1 MKAYRALVSGLCAGA
16 FSVTLSVQCLAA
28 NEVPVE
34 PNAVQIQLAS
44 TLGEQLALFGLN
56 GEPNSM
62 LQRWKAVMLELGV
75 PGVEKSTSLRAESL
89 LQLLAEPWLLT
100 QHVTA
105 IQEPLLAQH
114 RQQPLS
120 EDTMTVLQ
128 QLTSIMLLQSKL
140 AQHASEASGVLF
152 TRRVDTM
159 QDEHAYKNVTL
170 YRSLRNLIAM
180 WQRTPEVTSSL
191 FASGTPAVQDV
202 RDALLNGS
210 LDETGIALYSLA
222 KVNAEMV
229 VAARQNDEEFGY

>member
-16 FSVTLSVQCLAA
+16 LSVTLSVQCLAA
-28 NEVPVE
+28 NEVPME
-34 PNAVQIQLAS
+34 PNAVQIQPASNLA
-44 TLGEQLALFGLN
+44 EQLALFGLN
-56 GEPNSM
+56 GEPNS
-62 LQRWKAVMLELGV
+62 LLHRWKAVMLELGV
-75 PGVEKSTSLRAESL
+75 PGVEESTSLQAESL

-100 QHVTA
+100 QHVTSM
-105 IQEPLLAQH
+105 QEQLLAQH

-120 EDTMTVLQ
+120 EDSLMVLQ
-128 QLTSIMLLQSKL
+128 QLTSIMLLESKL
-140 AQHASEASGVLF
+140 AQPGSDASGVLF

-159 QDEHAYKNVTL
+159 QNEHAYKKVTL

-202 RDALLNGS
+202 RDALLNGN

-229 VAARQNDEEFGY
+229 VARQNDEVLGY